1 MLYGLAMDEK
11 VTKPTIETVLERM
24 GGMEE
29 RLNQRIGMS
38 EERVNQRMDAMEGR
52 VSQRMDAMEERL
64 SQRMDAM
71 EERLS
76 QRMDGLEVGVDRMRS
91 VVFELRADFRELTV
105 KLKEHL
111 PELR

>member
-24 GGMEE
+24 AGMEG
-29 RLNQRIGMS
+29 RLNG
-38 EERVNQRMDAMEGR
+38 RMDAMEGC
-52 VSQRMDAMEERL
+52 VN
-64 SQRMDAM
+64 QRMDAM

-76 QRMDGLEVGVDRMRS
+76 QRMDGIEVRMGGLEERLSQRMDGLEVGMDRTRS